1 MRDLIEYVAKNLVE
15 KPEAVVVNEVA
26 GEKTT
31 IIEVS
36 VDREDIGRI
45 IGKKG
50 RTARALRTI
59 LNAAAMK
66 QNKRAALEILE

>member
-1 MRDLIEYVAKNLVE
+1 MRDLIEYIAKHLVE
-15 KPEAVVVNEVA
+15 KPDSVVVNEVA

-66 QNKRAALEILE
+66 KNKRAALEILE

>member
-1 MRDLIEYVAKNLVE
+1 MRDLIEYIAKNLVE
-15 KPEAVVVNEVA
+15 KPDSVVVNEVA

>member
-1 MRDLIEYVAKNLVE
+1 MKDLIEYIAKNLVE
-15 KPEAVVVNEVA
+15 KPEAVVVHEVA

-66 QNKRAALEILE
+66 QNKRASLEILE

>member
-1 MRDLIEYVAKNLVE
+1 MRDLIEYIAKNLVE
-15 KPEAVVVNEVA
+15 KPESVVVNEVA

-31 IIEVS
+31 IIEIS

-59 LNAAAMK
+59 LNAVAMK

>member
-1 MRDLIEYVAKNLVE
+1 MRDLIEYIAKNLVE
-15 KPEAVVVNEVA
+15 KPDAVVVNEVA

>member
-1 MRDLIEYVAKNLVE
+1 MKDLIEYIAKNLVE
-15 KPEAVVVNEVA
+15 KPESVVVHEVV

>member
-1 MRDLIEYVAKNLVE
+1 VRDLIEYITKNLVE
-15 KPEAVVVNEVA
+15 KPESVVVNEVA

>member
-1 MRDLIEYVAKNLVE
+1 VRDLIEYIAKSLVE
-15 KPEAVVVNEVA
+15 KPEAVTVNEVA
-26 GEKTT
+26 GEKST
-31 IIEVS
+31 ILELS
-36 VDREDIGRI
+36 VDREDIGRV

-66 QNKRAALEILE
+66 QNKRASLEIIE

>member
-1 MRDLIEYVAKNLVE
+1 MRDMIEYIAKNLVE
-15 KPEAVVVNEVA
+15 KPDSVVVNEVA

>member
-1 MRDLIEYVAKNLVE
+1 MRDLIEYIAKNLVE
-15 KPEAVVVNEVA
+15 KPESVNVNEVA

-31 IIEVS
+31 IIELS
-36 VDREDIGRI
+36 VDRDDIGRI

>member
-1 MRDLIEYVAKNLVE
+1 MRDLIEYIAKNLVE
-15 KPEAVVVNEVA
+15 KPESVVVNEVA

>member
-1 MRDLIEYVAKNLVE
+1 MRDLIEYITKNLVE
-15 KPEAVVVNEVA
+15 KPESVVVNEVA

>member
-1 MRDLIEYVAKNLVE
+1 MRDMIEYIAKNLVE
-15 KPEAVVVNEVA
+15 KPDSVVVHEVA

>member
-1 MRDLIEYVAKNLVE
+1 
-15 KPEAVVVNEVA
+15 VVVNEVA

>member
-1 MRDLIEYVAKNLVE
+1 MRDLIEYIAKNLVE
-15 KPEAVVVNEVA
+15 KPEAVTVNEVA
-26 GEKTT
+26 GEKST
-31 IIEVS
+31 IIELS
-36 VDREDIGRI
+36 VDREDIGRV

-66 QNKRAALEILE
+66 QNKRASLEIIE

>member
-1 MRDLIEYVAKNLVE
+1 MKDLIEYIAKNLVE
-15 KPEAVVVNEVA
+15 KPESVVVNEVA

>member
-1 MRDLIEYVAKNLVE
+1 MKDLIEYIAKNLVE
-15 KPEAVVVNEVA
+15 KPDAVVVNEVA

>member
-1 MRDLIEYVAKNLVE
+1 MKDLIEYIAKNLVE
-15 KPEAVVVNEVA
+15 KPEAVVVHEVV

-66 QNKRAALEILE
+66 QNKRASLEILE

>member
-1 MRDLIEYVAKNLVE
+1 MRDMIEYIAKNLVE
-15 KPEAVVVNEVA
+15 KPESVVVNEVA

-31 IIEVS
+31 IIEIS

>member
-1 MRDLIEYVAKNLVE
+1 MKELIEYIAKNLVE
-15 KPEAVVVNEVA
+15 NPDAVEVNEIE

-31 IIEVS
+31 IIELA
-36 VDREDIGRI
+36 VDPGDIGRI

-59 LNAAAMK
+59 LNASAMK
-66 QNKRAALEILE
+66 MNKRAVLEILE

>member
-1 MRDLIEYVAKNLVE
+1 MKDLIEYIAKNLVE
-15 KPEAVVVNEVA
+15 KPESVVVHEVA

>member
-1 MRDLIEYVAKNLVE
+1 MKELIEFIAKNLVE

-26 GEKTT
+26 GEKST
-31 IIEVS
+31 ILELS
-36 VDREDIGRI
+36 VDREDIGRV

-66 QNKRAALEILE
+66 ANKRAALEILE

>member
-1 MRDLIEYVAKNLVE
+1 MKDLIEYIAKNLVE
-15 KPEAVVVNEVA
+15 KPEAVTVNEVA

-31 IIEVS
+31 IIELS

>member
-1 MRDLIEYVAKNLVE
+1 VRDLIEYIAKNLVE
-15 KPEAVVVNEVA
+15 KPDSVVVHEVA

>member
-1 MRDLIEYVAKNLVE
+1 MRDLIEYIAKNLVE
-15 KPEAVVVNEVA
+15 KPDAVVVNEVA

-36 VDREDIGRI
+36 VDREDIGRV

-66 QNKRAALEILE
+66 QNKRASLEILE

>member
-1 MRDLIEYVAKNLVE
+1 MKDLIEYIAKNLVE
-15 KPEAVVVNEVA
+15 KPDSVVVHDVA

>member
-1 MRDLIEYVAKNLVE
+1 MRDLIEYIAKNLVE
-15 KPEAVVVNEVA
+15 KPDAVVVNEVA

-36 VDREDIGRI
+36 VDREDIGRV

-59 LNAAAMK
+59 LNAVAMK

>member
-1 MRDLIEYVAKNLVE
+1 MRDLIEYIAKSLVE
-15 KPEAVVVNEVA
+15 KPEAVTVNEVA
-26 GEKTT
+26 GEKST
-31 IIEVS
+31 ILELS
-36 VDREDIGRI
+36 VDREDIGRV

-66 QNKRAALEILE
+66 QNKRASLEIIE

>member
-1 MRDLIEYVAKNLVE
+1 MRDLIEYIAKNLVE
-15 KPEAVVVNEVA
+15 KPDAVVVNEVA

-50 RTARALRTI
+50 ARPGRSAPF
-59 LNAAAMK
+59 
-66 QNKRAALEILE
+66 

>member
-1 MRDLIEYVAKNLVE
+1 MRDLIEYIAKNLVE
-15 KPEAVVVNEVA
+15 KPDAVVVNEVA

-31 IIEVS
+31 IIEIS
-36 VDREDIGRI
+36 VDREDIGRV

>member
-1 MRDLIEYVAKNLVE
+1 MRDLIEYIAKNLVE
-15 KPEAVVVNEVA
+15 KPDAVNVNEVA

-31 IIEVS
+31 IIELS
-36 VDREDIGRI
+36 VDRDDIGRI

>member
-1 MRDLIEYVAKNLVE
+1 MRDMIEYIAKNLVE
-15 KPEAVVVNEVA
+15 KPDSVVVNEVA

-31 IIEVS
+31 IIEIS

>member
-1 MRDLIEYVAKNLVE
+1 MKDLIEYIARNLVE
-15 KPEAVVVNEVA
+15 KPDAVTVREVV

-31 IIEVS
+31 IIELS
-36 VDREDIGRI
+36 VNREDIGRI

-66 QNKRAALEILE
+66 QNKRATLEILE